1 MEYGCPLCGLCLPS
15 LIVIGYPS
23 LEIRKQDNPPF
34 LHPPSKPPKQNSLF
48 SPHLHSHHHTNP
60 KKSAMA
66 VLQQAAISLQSKLPS
81 ASRTPRPLPALNL
94 SFSATFPSLKL
105 PSSTRHRSG
114 GFKTFNTVASTYASA
129 LAELADRNNSLET
142 TIADLEKVEEVI
154 SDPDVLKFF
163 SSPIIS
169 LEKKRGLVD
178 EIVKSYSLQPQISN
192 FLNLLIDAQRIE
204 AIKDIIVEFELVY
217 NKLTNTELAV
227 VSSVVK
233 LESENLAQIAK
244 QVQKL
249 TGAKNVRIKNVI
261 DPSLLAGFT
270 IRYGISGSKL
280 IDMSIKKQ
288 LQEIASQLDLGDI
301 QLVG

>member
-1 MEYGCPLCGLCLPS
+1 
-15 LIVIGYPS
+15 
-23 LEIRKQDNPPF
+23 
-34 LHPPSKPPKQNSLF
+34 
-48 SPHLHSHHHTNP
+48 
-60 KKSAMA
+60 MA